1 MPSIVISHL
10 NWSAPDGTSVLSD
23 LDFRFTTERLG
34 LVGRNGVGKS
44 TLLALIAGTKAPASG
59 KVQLDGSVATLH
71 QTVQVAPEE
80 RISDLFG
87 AGKALALLA
96 RAERGEA
103 SMAELEACDWTLPGR
118 IEEALDEVGLA
129 ADPDTPLLALSGGQR
144 SRAALAGAVFAQPD
158 FLLLD
163 EPDNN
168 LDAQGRAALLG
179 LLGRWKAGAIVVSHD
194 RALLEAME
202 AIAELTTLGISRYGG
217 NWTAYR
223 ERKAIELAAA
233 GQALE
238 QAERRMKDMARRSQI
253 AAERKQRRDAAG
265 ARKGA
270 KGDMPRILIGMRR
283 DRAEGSG
290 GDAARLAERLR
301 RDAREAAEAARS
313 RIEIVESLT
322 VELPSTGVQA
332 DRPILRLEH
341 VTAGYRPD
349 APVLRDLDLRVAGP
363 ERIAVTGPNGAGK
376 STLLKLIAGMLPPL
390 SGTVRLSVDC
400 ALLDQRVSLLDPQAS
415 IADNFARLH
424 PEATDNVVRAA
435 LARFRF
441 RADLALQRVGSLSGG
456 QLLRAGLA
464 CVLGG
469 DALPPLLMLDEP
481 TNHLDL
487 DSIAAIEQGLAA
499 FDGALIV
506 VSHDAAFLDAI
517 GITRQVRLG

>member
-1 MPSIVISHL
+1 MPSITISQL
-10 NWSAPDGTSVLSD
+10 NWSTPDGIPVLSD

-44 TLLALIAGTKAPASG
+44 TLLGLIAGTRMPGSG
-59 KVQLDGSVATLH
+59 MVQVDGSVATLR
-71 QTVQVAPEE
+71 QTVQVAPDE
-80 RISDLFG
+80 RIADLFG
-87 AGKALALLA
+87 VRGEIALLGK
-96 RAERGEA
+96 AERGEA
-103 SMAELEACDWTLPGR
+103 DMAELEACDWTLPGR
-118 IEEALDEVGLA
+118 IEEALAAVGLA
-129 ADPDTPLLALSGGQR
+129 AAADTPLLQLSGGQR
-144 SRAALAGAVFAQPD
+144 SRAALAAAVFARPD

-163 EPDNN
+163 EPTNN
-168 LDAQGRAALLG
+168 LDAEGRAALVD
-179 LLGRWKAGAIVVSHD
+179 LLGGWKAGAIVASHD
-194 RALLEAME
+194 SALLEAME
-202 AIAELTTLGISRYGG
+202 AIAELTSLGIRRHGG

-238 QAERRMKDMARRSQI
+238 QAERRVKDIARRTQV

-270 KGDMPRILIGMRR
+270 KGDMPRILIGMRKN
-283 DRAEGSG
+283 RAEGSG
-290 GDAARLAERLR
+290 GEAARLAERLG
-301 RDAREAAEAARS
+301 RDAAAAAQAARG

-322 VELPSTGVQA
+322 VALPPTGVSA
-332 DRPILRLEH
+332 DRPIVRLED

-349 APVLRDLDLRVAGP
+349 APVLRGFSLRVSGP
-363 ERIAVTGPNGAGK
+363 ERIAITGPNGAGK
-376 STLLKLIAGMLPPL
+376 STLLKLIAGQLPPL

-400 ALLDQRVSLLDPQAS
+400 ALLDQRVGLLDPQAS

-424 PEATDNVVRAA
+424 PQASDNAIRAA

-441 RADLALQRVGSLSGG
+441 RADLALQKVGTLSGG

-469 DALPPLLMLDEP
+469 DSLPPLLMLDEP

-487 DSIAAIEQGLAA
+487 DSIAAVEQGLAA

-506 VSHDAAFLDAI
+506 ISHDTAFLEAI
-517 GITRQVRLG
+517 GVTRKVRLG